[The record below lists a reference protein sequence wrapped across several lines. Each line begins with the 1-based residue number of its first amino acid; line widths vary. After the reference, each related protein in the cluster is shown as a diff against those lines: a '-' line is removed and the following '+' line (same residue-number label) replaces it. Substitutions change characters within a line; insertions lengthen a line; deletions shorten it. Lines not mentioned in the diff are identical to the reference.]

1 MKPGLTRRR
10 PHEFSDSSSSK
21 GGTMK
26 SKIRSALLAV
36 ALSAGST
43 VGMVAAPSAQAG
55 TCTRTVG
62 AVMEVV
68 TTANYDL
75 GTFYQGYDFCQKRA
89 YAEFHFKDR
98 WVSQVAS
105 SSSQV
110 WIVSGASG
118 DPGMHHYNPAGIEWW
133 DAGEP
138 EHLQHKQRGLPGRLL
153 PDLER
158 QRLPGVQRLV
168 LRQRNPAR
176 LRRRRPQLQEDR
188 HRRDPV
194 TPPPPPLRPPSTRGP
209 AWRRRAYANVPV
221 DQLSGGGEPDAVWPL
236 ATAL

>member
-1 MKPGLTRRR
+1 
-10 PHEFSDSSSSK
+10 
-21 GGTMK
+21 MK

-89 YAEFHFKDR
+89 YAEFHFKDL

-105 SSSQV
+105 ASSQV

-133 DAGEP
+133 DAGSQGIYSTSSEVYQAGFY
-138 EHLQHKQRGLPGRLL
+138 LTWNGNVCQGYSDWYYGSGRQLGY
-153 PDLER
+153 
-158 QRLPGVQRLV
+158 GVGG
-168 LRQRNPAR
+168 PSCKKIGTGA
-176 LRRRRPQLQEDR
+176 
-188 HRRDPV
+188 
-194 TPPPPPLRPPSTRGP
+194 TP
-209 AWRRRAYANVPV
+209 
-221 DQLSGGGEPDAVWPL
+221 
-236 ATAL
+236 